1 MPLSITSTFA
11 FSTAAP
17 TDCLLQF
24 EVAEYAGQR
33 IISAATEFSS
43 LTGVSRL
50 NAEDGIG
57 ERVWLRADGPVTASH
72 TAQVEIT
79 RPAPVWDRLSAVPP
93 HALPED
99 AVKYLFD
106 SRYCPAGRF
115 GGYVDEEFPD
125 SAAPEQGGIRIDAIR
140 RWIAEHFTYT
150 PGASGPET
158 TGADSFIDRAGVCRD
173 YAHVLVMLA
182 RASAIPAR
190 YVSCYGP
197 AVTPQDFHAVA
208 EVYLAD
214 SSGAEGGCGAWHLVD
229 ATGMATARDIA
240 VIGVGRD
247 AADVSFLTSFGP
259 SDFQSSAVDV
269 QRV

>member
-1 MPLSITSTFA
+1 MTLSITSTFT

-24 EVAEYAGQR
+24 EVADYAGQR
-33 IISAATEFSS
+33 IIAAGAEFSS
-43 LTGVSRL
+43 STGLSRVA
-50 NAEDGIG
+50 AEDGIG
-57 ERVWLRADGPVTASH
+57 QRVWLRADGAITASH
-72 TAQVEIT
+72 TARVEIT
-79 RPAPVWDRLSAVPP
+79 RPAPVWGHLSAVPP
-93 HALPED
+93 SALPED

-106 SRYCPAGRF
+106 SRYCPSARF
-115 GGYVDEEFPD
+115 GGYVDEEFAD
-125 SAAPEQGGIRIDAIR
+125 SAAPELAGARVEAIR
-140 RWIAEHFTYT
+140 AWIAQHFTYT

-190 YVSCYGP
+190 YVSCYAP
-197 AVTPQDFHAVA
+197 DVTPQDFHAVA
-208 EVYLAD
+208 QVYLAD
-214 SSGAEGGCGAWHLVD
+214 GNGEGAWHLVD
-229 ATGMATARDIA
+229 ATGMATAQDIA

-259 SDFQSSAVDV
+259 SDFHSCAVDV
-269 QRV
+269 RT

>member
-1 MPLSITSTFA
+1 MTLSITSTFT

-24 EVAEYAGQR
+24 EVADYAGQR
-33 IISAATEFSS
+33 IIAAGAEFSS
-43 LTGVSRL
+43 NAGLSRVA
-50 NAEDGIG
+50 AEDGIG
-57 ERVWLRADGPVTASH
+57 ERVWLTVDGPITASH
-72 TAQVEIT
+72 SAEVEIT

-115 GGYVDEEFPD
+115 GGYVDEEFPQ
-125 SAAPEQGGIRIDAIR
+125 SSAPEQGGIRIDAIR
-140 RWIAEHFTYT
+140 AWIAQHFTYT

-158 TGADSFIDRAGVCRD
+158 KGADSFIDRAGVCRD

-197 AVTPQDFHAVA
+197 DVTPQDFHAVA

-214 SSGAEGGCGAWHLVD
+214 GNGEGAWHLVD
-229 ATGMATARDIA
+229 ATGMASAQDIA
-240 VIGVGRD
+240 VVGVGRD

-269 QRV
+269 RA

>member
-1 MPLSITSTFA
+1 MNLSITSTFA
-11 FSTAAP
+11 FSTNTP

-33 IISAATEFSS
+33 VMSAETEFSS
-43 LTGVSRL
+43 RAGLSRVS
-50 NAEDGIG
+50 AEDAIG
-57 ERVWLRADGPVTASH
+57 ERVWLTADGPVTASYS
-72 TAQVEIT
+72 AEVAVS
-79 RPAPVWDRLSAVPP
+79 RAAAVWDHLSAVPP
-93 HALPED
+93 HALPDD

-115 GGYVDEEFPD
+115 GTYVDEEFPD
-125 SAAPEQGGIRIDAIR
+125 SSAPEHGGVRVDAIR
-140 RWIAEHFTYT
+140 AWIAQHFTYT
-150 PGASGPET
+150 PGVSGPET

-197 AVTPQDFHAVA
+197 SVTPQDFHAVA

-214 SSGAEGGCGAWHLVD
+214 SGGIGAWYLVD
-229 ATGMATARDIA
+229 ATGMASAQDIA
-240 VIGVGRD
+240 VVGVGRD
-247 AADVSFLTSFGP
+247 AADVSFLTSFGL
-259 SDFQSSAVDV
+259 SDFHSSAIDV
-269 QRV
+269 RHV